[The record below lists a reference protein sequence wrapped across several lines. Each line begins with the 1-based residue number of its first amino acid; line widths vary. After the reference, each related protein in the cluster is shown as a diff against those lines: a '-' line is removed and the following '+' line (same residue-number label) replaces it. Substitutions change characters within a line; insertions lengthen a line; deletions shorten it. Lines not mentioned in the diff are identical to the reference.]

1 MMETV
6 SRKERALLPCKTLE
20 DSSLHIKFYSEEH
33 IMQLVQ
39 SIGEVGMVTPLL
51 VWKNPSEKKYQILN
65 GHYRIRAARRLKLS
79 SVPCHIVNGD
89 EECSMKV
96 YCQSHILHRSLG
108 PIEEAYMIER
118 FLSKGLTMERIGHF
132 FKHDKS
138 WVSRRRK
145 LLLKLHP
152 RVRQLLEEGE
162 LKPRLAQELTKLP
175 QDNEEQEKVYALLT
189 KHRATKDTACKFIDW
204 WLRATD
210 EEKKAVEHAS
220 TLFPTLQRGP
230 KDLAKERL
238 DNWDTIITNLQQLIK
253 SNKDINNWWPMEEW
267 DHVYHSTLKLATTIQ
282 SNIKGEP
289 RHAKNNRRSTTD
301 AIF

>member
-1 MMETV
+1 MVETV
-6 SRKERALLPCKTLE
+6 AGKEWALLPCRTLE
-20 DSSLHIKFYSEEH
+20 DSSLHIKFYSEKH
-33 IMQLVQ
+33 IVQLVQ

-51 VWKNPSEKKYQILN
+51 VWRDPSEEKYQILN
-65 GHYRIRAARRLKLS
+65 GHYRIRAARRLRLP
-79 SVPCHIVNGD
+79 SVPCHIVKGD
-89 EECSMKV
+89 EECSMKA
-96 YCQSHILHRSLG
+96 YCQSHLLHRSLG

-145 LLLKLHP
+145 LLLNLHP

-189 KHRATKDTACKFIDW
+189 RHRATKDTACKFIDW
-204 WLRATD
+204 WLQATD
-210 EEKKAVEHAS
+210 EEKKAAEHAS
-220 TLFPTLQRGP
+220 TLFPALQRRP

-238 DNWDTIITNLQQLIK
+238 EDWGAIIANLQQLLK
-253 SNKDINNWWPMEEW
+253 SNKDINHWWPMETW
-267 DHVYHSTLKLATTIQ
+267 DYVYHSTLQLATTIQ
-282 SNIKGEP
+282 SYRKGAP
-289 RHAKNNRRSTTD
+289 DHHAENNR
-301 AIF
+301 